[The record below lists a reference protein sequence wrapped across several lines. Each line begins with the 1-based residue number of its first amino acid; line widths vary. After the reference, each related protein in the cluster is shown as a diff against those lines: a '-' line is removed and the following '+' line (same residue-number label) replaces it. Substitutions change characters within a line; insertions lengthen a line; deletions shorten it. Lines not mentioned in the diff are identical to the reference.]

1 MIAAA
6 FYSTGRFVW
15 TRNRKLLVA
24 CAAIYVALFLCSQM
38 FTPEQMKPFLPP
50 AFSLLRLATFLV
62 PVLLFI
68 GTANPAN
75 LNLGGSPGQFPRI
88 FFTLPVRSH
97 QMVLPFIAYGV
108 GTAALLWL
116 AGSLISERR
125 ILMFGPPGTPI
136 SAETFAYWIPCLAT
150 SFFVWIQALA
160 WTPFR
165 FPWLRIT
172 ALCAALLVHILVG
185 ILDTVSILTQVEVI
199 AASLL
204 QIPIAFLVATRG
216 VARDRSGVVSDTP
229 AGDPIRAAAPAK
241 PHVLRTFSSAMDA
254 QLWFEARVHRRKA
267 VFVFFLPTLLLLL
280 FIGADAIDL
289 NATHPI
295 LFRAIASIDVMMFG
309 WLLVAAATV
318 IGFSFANYRMQ
329 GRWQS
334 KTAFEMPAFFAALPM
349 STGDFAWVKITT
361 AVTKMLLLSVGTL
374 LICTWIAVRSGMINL
389 SSGPMIL
396 ALRREHGDFTA
407 LIMLLMPVIPVV
419 LFLLSATANTMCI
432 TLAGRPWNGINAFN
446 LSRYVLV
453 ALATAGASVYW
464 TRHHVPPPGLSNA
477 ILLLA
482 IAKIVALAL
491 IMYHV
496 GQRGLFSWSR
506 LVTIGVFWLATV
518 GSMLTAVLW
527 LVPEDRISLPTVVAL
542 LVLAAPVLGTAM
554 APLALQL
561 NRTR

>member
-15 TRNRKLLVA
+15 TRNRKLLIV
-24 CAAIYVALFLCSQM
+24 CAALYLALFLCSQ
-38 FTPEQMKPFLPP
+38 TLTLEQMRPYLTP
-50 AFSLLRLATFLV
+50 AFAFLRLASWLV
-62 PVLLFI
+62 PLVLFV
-68 GTANPAN
+68 GTANAAT
-75 LNLGGSPGQFPRI
+75 LDFGGRSGQFPRI
-88 FFTLPVRSH
+88 FFTLPVRPH

-116 AGSLISERR
+116 LGALISERR

-136 SAETFAYWIPCLAT
+136 SAETFAYWVPCLAT
-150 SFFVWIQALA
+150 SFLVWIQALT

-165 FPWLRIT
+165 SSWLRIT
-172 ALCAALLVHILVG
+172 LFCAALLAHILVG
-185 ILDTVSILTQVEVI
+185 LLHTVSLMTQAEVI

-204 QIPIAFLVATRG
+204 QIPLAFLVATRG
-216 VARDRSGVVSDTP
+216 VARDRSGVVSNTP

-241 PHVLRTFSSAMDA
+241 PHVLRTFSSATDA
-254 QLWFEARVHRRKA
+254 QLWFEGRVHRRKA
-267 VFVFFLPTLLLLL
+267 VFVFVLPTFLLLL

-295 LFRAIASIDVMMFG
+295 LFKAIASIDVMMFG
-309 WLLVAAATV
+309 WLLVAAAVV

-329 GRWQS
+329 SRWQS

-361 AVTKMLLLSVGTL
+361 AVTQMLLLSVGAL
-374 LICTWIAVRSGMINL
+374 LICAWIAVRSGMINP
-389 SSGPMIL
+389 SAGPMIL
-396 ALRREHGDFTA
+396 ALRQEHGDFTA
-407 LIMLLMPVIPVV
+407 LIMLLIPVISVV
-419 LFLLSATANTMCI
+419 LFLLSATANTMCM

-446 LSRYVLV
+446 SSRYVLV

-464 TRHHVPPPGLSNA
+464 TRHHVPPPGLSNV

-491 IMYHV
+491 IMFHM
-496 GQRGLFSWSR
+496 GTRGLFSWSR
-506 LVTIGVFWLATV
+506 LATIGVFWLATV
-518 GSMLTAVLW
+518 GSMLTTALW
-527 LVPEDRISLPTVVAL
+527 LVPEDRLSLPTVVAL
-542 LVLAAPVLGTAM
+542 LILAAPVLGTAM